1 MSKVHPLPQ
10 LPLQFRR
17 LEESDMLETARQF
30 YKTMDKRRSVRD
42 FSPDPVP
49 QAIIESCIAAAGT
62 APSGAN
68 RQPWHFAV
76 VKDPAVKKEIREGAE
91 EEEREFY
98 EQRAPQEW
106 LDALAPIG
114 TDANKPFLETAPY
127 LIVVFAQK
135 FSSDEDGEKL
145 KNYYTTESVGIATGL
160 LIAALH
166 QAGLGTLTHTPS
178 PMKFLNSIL
187 GRPQTERP
195 LMILVA
201 GYPAQDA
208 TVPDITRKP
217 VSDIYTII

>member
-135 FSSDEDGEKL
+135 FSSDEGGEKL